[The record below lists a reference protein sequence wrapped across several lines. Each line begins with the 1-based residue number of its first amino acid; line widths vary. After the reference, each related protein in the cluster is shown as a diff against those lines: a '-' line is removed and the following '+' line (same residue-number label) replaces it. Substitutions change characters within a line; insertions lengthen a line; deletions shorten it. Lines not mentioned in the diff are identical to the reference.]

1 MQWYQIICRCYNTT
15 MRLSTQPYKG
25 ARDFYPEDMLL
36 RNYIFD
42 VWKKVLKSYGYVEYD
57 GPFIE
62 NFELFEAKS
71 GSELVN
77 EQLYSFTDRGE
88 RKVAIRPEMTPT
100 LARMVA
106 GRYKTLLRPIR
117 WYSIPNLWRY
127 EKPQRGRLR
136 EFFQLNVDVFGVETV
151 SADFELL
158 SIAIA
163 IMQEFKAPKSSFVI
177 KINNRRFMDSFFT
190 QIGITSNQSYVL
202 KKAIDKK
209 AKLTSLDFEKLLLEE
224 IGLTQEQRRSL
235 NALFDNPQIYLD
247 QPYASELKDL
257 LTLIEKNGIKEYVQF
272 DPSIMRGLDYYTGN
286 VFEQFDLNPE
296 NTRAMYGGG
305 RYDDLV
311 KLFTGDNLTG
321 IGFGMG
327 DVTLLNFL
335 ESWKLVPQL
344 SNTIDYLVTV
354 WPQPGFFGVSTN
366 IASLIRELGYST
378 QVWLEETTALEK
390 QLKYGVKANVANIIL
405 IGPNEIE
412 NNTVTIKELAS
423 SQQKTIPLADFLQS
437 IKKVS

>member
-1 MQWYQIICRCYNTT
+1 MQLT
-15 MRLSTQPYKG
+15 TQPYKG

-42 VWKKVLKSYGYVEYD
+42 VWKKVLRSYGYVEYD

-62 NFELFEAKS
+62 NLELFEAKS
-71 GSELVN
+71 GTELVN
-77 EQLYSFTDRGE
+77 EQLYSFVDRGD
-88 RKVAIRPEMTPT
+88 RRVAIRPEMTPT

-106 GRYKTLLRPIR
+106 GKYKTLLRPIR

-136 EFFQLNVDVFGVETV
+136 EFFQLNVDVFGVDEVT
-151 SADFELL
+151 ADFELL
-158 SIAIA
+158 SIAID
-163 IMQEFKAPKSSFVI
+163 IMKWFRAPKNSFVI
-177 KINNRRFMDSFFT
+177 KINNRRFMDAFFT
-190 QIGITSNQSYVL
+190 QIGVAPNQSYLL

-209 AKLTSLDFEKLLLEE
+209 AKMQASEFEKLLLEE
-224 IGLTQEQRRSL
+224 IGVTSSQLSSL
-235 NALFDNPQIYLD
+235 LDLFANPKDYLEK
-247 QPYASELKDL
+247 PYASELKDL
-257 LTLIEKNGIKEYVQF
+257 LQLIEKNDFQDYIEF

-286 VFEQFDLNPE
+286 VFEQFDLNPD

-335 ESWKLVPQL
+335 QSWNIVPKL
-344 SNTIDYLVTV
+344 SSTIDYLVTV
-354 WPQPGFFGVSTN
+354 WPEVGFFGMSAN
-366 IASLIRELGYST
+366 IASLIRDTGYSA
-378 QVWLEETTALEK
+378 QVWLDESTNLDK
-390 QLKYGVKANVANIIL
+390 QLKYAVKSNIANVVL
-405 IGPNEIE
+405 IGPTEIE
-412 NNTVTIKELAS
+412 NNTVTVKELLTS
-423 SQQKTIPLADFLQS
+423 NQKTLPLAEFLQS
-437 IKKVS
+437 IKKVG

>member
-1 MQWYQIICRCYNTT
+1 MQ
-15 MRLSTQPYKG
+15 LSTQPYKG
-25 ARDFYPEDMLL
+25 ARDFYPEDMFL

-62 NFELFEAKS
+62 NFELYEAKS
-71 GSELVN
+71 GTELVN
-77 EQLYSFTDRGE
+77 EQLYSFVDRGE

-106 GRYKTLLRPIR
+106 GKYKTLLRPIR

-136 EFFQLNVDVFGVETV
+136 EFFQLNVDVFGVDEVT
-151 SADFELL
+151 ADFELL
-158 SIAIA
+158 SIAID
-163 IMQEFKAPKSSFVI
+163 IMKEFKAPKNSFVI
-177 KINNRRFMDSFFT
+177 KINNRRFMDAFFT
-190 QIGITSNQSYVL
+190 QIGIDSNQSYLL

-209 AKLTSLDFEKLLLEE
+209 AKIKATEFEKLLLEE
-224 IGLTQEQRRSL
+224 IGITKTQLSSL
-235 NALFDNPQIYLD
+235 LDLFTNPKDYL
-247 QPYASELKDL
+247 QKPYAAELKDL
-257 LTLIEKNGIKEYVQF
+257 ILLIEKSDFQDYVEF

-286 VFEQFDLNPE
+286 VFEQFDLNPD

-321 IGFGMG
+321 TGFGMG

-335 ESWKLVPQL
+335 ESWNIVPKIA
-344 SNTIDYLVTV
+344 NTIDYLVTV
-354 WPQPGFFGVSTN
+354 WPETGFFGVSAN
-366 IASLIRELGYST
+366 IASLIRDAGYT
-378 QVWLEETTALEK
+378 AQVWLDEKTNLDK
-390 QLKYGVKANVANIIL
+390 QLKYSVKSNIANVVL
-405 IGPNEIE
+405 IGPTEIE
-412 NNTVTIKELAS
+412 NNTVTVKELAKS
-423 SQQKTIPLADFLQS
+423 SQQTFPLADFLQS
-437 IKKVS
+437 IKKVG

>member
-1 MQWYQIICRCYNTT
+1 MQ
-15 MRLSTQPYKG
+15 LSTQPYKG
-25 ARDFYPEDMLL
+25 ARDFYPEDMLM

-42 VWKKVLKSYGYVEYD
+42 VWKKVLNSYGYVEYD

-71 GSELVN
+71 GTELVN
-77 EQLYSFTDRGE
+77 EQLYSFVDRGD

-106 GRYKTLLRPIR
+106 GKYKTLLRPIM

-136 EFFQLNVDVFGVETV
+136 EFFQLNVDVFGVENIT
-151 SADFELL
+151 ADYELL
-158 SIAIA
+158 SIAVD
-163 IMQEFKAPKSSFVI
+163 IMREFKAPKNSFVI
-177 KINNRRFMDSFFT
+177 KINNRRFMDAFFT
-190 QIGITSNQSYVL
+190 QIGINPNQSYLL

-209 AKLTSLDFEKLLLEE
+209 TKIKLTEFEKLLVDD
-224 IGLTQEQRRSL
+224 IGLTKDQLASL
-235 NALFDNPQIYLD
+235 LDLFASPKDFLEK
-247 QPYASELKDL
+247 PYASELNDL
-257 LTLIEKNGIKEYVQF
+257 LQLVEKSDFQEYVEF
-272 DPSIMRGLDYYTGN
+272 DPGIMRGLDYYTGN
-286 VFEQFDLNPE
+286 VFEQFDLNPD

-321 IGFGMG
+321 TGFGMG
-327 DVTLLNFL
+327 DVTLFNFL
-335 ESWKLVPQL
+335 QSWNIVPKL

-354 WPQPGFFGVSTN
+354 WPKVGFFGVSAN
-366 IASLIRELGYST
+366 IASLIRDSGYSA
-378 QVWLEETTALEK
+378 QVWLDESTNLDK
-390 QLKYGVKANVANIIL
+390 QLKYSVKSNIVNVIVL
-405 IGPNEIE
+405 GPTEIE
-412 NNTVTIKELAS
+412 NNTVTIKELSSS
-423 SQQKTIPLADFLQS
+423 SQRTLPLTDFLQS

>member
-1 MQWYQIICRCYNTT
+1 
-15 MRLSTQPYKG
+15 
-25 ARDFYPEDMLL
+25 
-36 RNYIFD
+36 
-42 VWKKVLKSYGYVEYD
+42 
-57 GPFIE
+57 
-62 NFELFEAKS
+62 
-71 GSELVN
+71 
-77 EQLYSFTDRGE
+77 
-88 RKVAIRPEMTPT
+88 
-100 LARMVA
+100 
-106 GRYKTLLRPIR
+106 
-117 WYSIPNLWRY
+117 
-127 EKPQRGRLR
+127 
-136 EFFQLNVDVFGVETV
+136 
-151 SADFELL
+151 
-158 SIAIA
+158 
-163 IMQEFKAPKSSFVI
+163 
-177 KINNRRFMDSFFT
+177 MDSFFT
-190 QIGITSNQSYVL
+190 QIGIKSQQSYVL

-224 IGLTQEQRRSL
+224 ICLTQEQLRSL

-354 WPQPGFFGVSTN
+354 WPQTGFFGVSTN

>member
-1 MQWYQIICRCYNTT
+1 MK
-15 MRLSTQPYKG
+15 LSTQPYKG

-71 GSELVN
+71 GTELVN
-77 EQLYSFTDRGE
+77 EQLYSFVDRGD

-106 GRYKTLLRPIR
+106 GKYKALLRPIR

-136 EFFQLNVDVFGVETV
+136 EFFQLNVDVFGVDDIT
-151 SADFELL
+151 ADFELL
-158 SIAIA
+158 SIAID
-163 IMQEFKAPKSSFVI
+163 IMKEFKAPKNSFVI
-177 KINNRRFMDSFFT
+177 KINNRRFMDAFFT
-190 QIGITSNQSYVL
+190 QIGIASNQSYLL

-209 AKLTSLDFEKLLLEE
+209 AKIKAVEFEKLLLEE
-224 IGLTQEQRRSL
+224 IGLTSSQLSSL
-235 NALFDNPQIYLD
+235 LDLFANPKDYLQI
-247 QPYASELKDL
+247 PYAKELKDL
-257 LTLIEKNGIKEYVQF
+257 LQLIEKSDFQDYVEF

-286 VFEQFDLNPE
+286 VFEQFDLNPD

-321 IGFGMG
+321 IGLGMG
-327 DVTLLNFL
+327 DVTMLNFL
-335 ESWKLVPQL
+335 ESWNIVPKLT
-344 SNTIDYLVTV
+344 NTCDYLITV
-354 WPQPGFFGVSTN
+354 WPEIGFFGVSAN
-366 IASLIRELGYST
+366 IASLIRDAGYSA
-378 QVWLEETTALEK
+378 QVWLDEKTSLDK
-390 QLKYGVKANVANIIL
+390 QLKYGAKSGISNVVL
-405 IGPNEIE
+405 IGPTEIE
-412 NNTVTIKELAS
+412 NNTVTIKQLATS
-423 SQQKTIPLADFLQS
+423 SQRTLPLAEFLQS
-437 IKKVS
+437 IKKVG